1 MGRPEI
7 AIIMKLSL
15 PFRISLKLFYWKKI
29 FRSHFVQ
36 GHWRPNKKPRTNNLR
51 HPSKEPRSW
60 AKTAPSSFGLFFAK
74 IKGWKQ
80 KGRKND
86 QHEEMNC
93 IGMRWKE
100 EAFEEQVFLSSNG
113 KLGGNCNDLKEKKAI
128 FGHQPGP
135 FRSGLLL
142 RPEKATQGDNFLYYV
157 FLCIHY
163 AERQTINFYH
173 ILITVS
179 VFSSRRQ
186 SESGKYTKDRSAGV
200 AWKMVATYS
209 VYTIVVIV
217 PPEER
222 RRAYGIISQYT
233 QHIPFFL
240 SSLPRWASKETFCPC
255 LSSS

>member
-1 MGRPEI
+1 
-7 AIIMKLSL
+7 
-15 PFRISLKLFYWKKI
+15 
-29 FRSHFVQ
+29 
-36 GHWRPNKKPRTNNLR
+36 
-51 HPSKEPRSW
+51 
-60 AKTAPSSFGLFFAK
+60 
-74 IKGWKQ
+74 
-80 KGRKND
+80 
-86 QHEEMNC
+86 MNC

-200 AWKMVATYS
+200 AWKMVAYIQCVHNS
-209 VYTIVVIV
+209 SNSSLQKR
-217 PPEER
+217 EEELMALSLNTR
-222 RRAYGIISQYT
+222 S
-233 QHIPFFL
+233 IPFFL
-240 SSLPRWASKETFCPC
+240 SALPRWTSKETFCPWI
-255 LSSS
+255 SSS

>member
-1 MGRPEI
+1 MDDE
-7 AIIMKLSL
+7 
-15 PFRISLKLFYWKKI
+15 KK
-29 FRSHFVQ
+29 
-36 GHWRPNKKPRTNNLR
+36 
-51 HPSKEPRSW
+51 
-60 AKTAPSSFGLFFAK
+60 
-74 IKGWKQ
+74 
-80 KGRKND
+80 
-86 QHEEMNC
+86 
-93 IGMRWKE
+93 

-142 RPEKATQGDNFLYYV
+142 RPEKATQGDNFLYFV

-200 AWKMVATYS
+200 A
-209 VYTIVVIV
+209 
-217 PPEER
+217 
-222 RRAYGIISQYT
+222 
-233 QHIPFFL
+233 
-240 SSLPRWASKETFCPC
+240 
-255 LSSS
+255 

>member
-1 MGRPEI
+1 MINMRRWI
-7 AIIMKLSL
+7 AL
-15 PFRISLKLFYWKKI
+15 
-29 FRSHFVQ
+29 
-36 GHWRPNKKPRTNNLR
+36 
-51 HPSKEPRSW
+51 
-60 AKTAPSSFGLFFAK
+60 
-74 IKGWKQ
+74 GW
-80 KGRKND
+80 
-86 QHEEMNC
+86 
-93 IGMRWKE
+93 WKE

-200 AWKMVATYS
+200 AWKMVAYIQCVHNS
-209 VYTIVVIV
+209 SNSSS
-217 PPEER
+217 R
-222 RRAYGIISQYT
+222 REKKSLWHYLSIHAA
-233 QHIPFFL
+233 FL
-240 SSLPRWASKETFCPC
+240 SFYLLSQDEHPKRLFALVSLRPKSGLLLLAKARLPGLKAHFQCTGI
-255 LSSS
+255 

>member
-1 MGRPEI
+1 MVNWAEI
-7 AIIMKLSL
+7 VTTWRRKRLSLAISLDHSDQAYCLGLRRLLKAIIS
-15 PFRISLKLFYWKKI
+15 
-29 FRSHFVQ
+29 
-36 GHWRPNKKPRTNNLR
+36 
-51 HPSKEPRSW
+51 
-60 AKTAPSSFGLFFAK
+60 
-74 IKGWKQ
+74 
-80 KGRKND
+80 
-86 QHEEMNC
+86 
-93 IGMRWKE
+93 
-100 EAFEEQVFLSSNG
+100 
-113 KLGGNCNDLKEKKAI
+113 
-128 FGHQPGP
+128 
-135 FRSGLLL
+135 
-142 RPEKATQGDNFLYYV
+142 YV

-233 QHIPFFL
+233 QHSFL
-240 SSLPRWASKETFCPC
+240 FICSPKMSIQRDFLPLSLFVLNQVFCFLRRQDYLAWRPISNAQEFKFSAC
-255 LSSS
+255 FTTNALLLV

>member
-1 MGRPEI
+1 
-7 AIIMKLSL
+7 MKLSP
-15 PFRISLKLFYWKKI
+15 PFKGLRISLKLFYWKKI

-60 AKTAPSSFGLFFAK
+60 AKTAPSSFGLFFCQK
-74 IKGWKQ
+74 SKVENK

-142 RPEKATQGDNFLYYV
+142 RPEKATQGDNFLYFV

-200 AWKMVATYS
+200 AWKMVAYIQCVHNS
-209 VYTIVVIV
+209 SNSSSR
-217 PPEER
+217 EEEELMALSLNTR
-222 RRAYGIISQYT
+222 S
-233 QHIPFFL
+233 IPFFL
-240 SSLPRWASKETFCPC
+240 SALPRWTSKETFCPC